1 MGRAGGLEQAFADM
15 EGAAEAGGGPGTTG
29 GA

>member
-1 MGRAGGLEQAFADM
+1 MGRIGGLEQAFADM
-15 EGAAEAGGGPGTTG
+15 EGAAEVGGGPGTAG